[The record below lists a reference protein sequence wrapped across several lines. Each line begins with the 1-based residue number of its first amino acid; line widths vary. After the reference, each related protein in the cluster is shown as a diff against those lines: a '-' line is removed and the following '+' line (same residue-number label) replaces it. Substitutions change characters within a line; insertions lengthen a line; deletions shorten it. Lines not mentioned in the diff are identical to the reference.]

1 MLTQG
6 GSAELHAKVY
16 RSTTPDFG
24 KSKHNL
30 SRDVYKT
37 KTDAAKLIQQAVAD
51 VASLIQQQG
60 RRRAGQNYEI
70 CVGGNKLV
78 HNSCTWTLAIEHGAE
93 HCSNRAQARV
103 PVLLARYR

>member
-6 GSAELHAKVY
+6 GLTELHGQVY
-16 RSTTPDFG
+16 HSTTPDFG
-24 KSKHNL
+24 KSKHNP

-37 KTDAAKLIQQAVAD
+37 KADVVKLIQQAVAD
-51 VASLIQQQG
+51 GASLIQQRG
-60 RRRAGQNYEI
+60 DAGLDKIAKYAR
-70 CVGGNKLV
+70 GNRLV
-78 HNSCTWTLAIEHGAE
+78 HNSYTWTLAIEHGAE